1 MSTLSKAVEAFR
13 NLEESVELK
22 LVPAK
27 LPSGK
32 TGWKLTGL
40 KPNVQAYAL
49 QLETGIGRKLGVKRT
64 NKTFKFE
71 GLIVVTGGAG
81 KPHTVAFHASA
92 DSAYNVP
99 QKKAK
104 AEAFASIEA
113 QLAKAVKYEGWA
125 IGYALGGKREP
136 V

>member
-1 MSTLSKAVEAFR
+1 MSDLSKAVEAFR

-27 LPSGK
+27 LPNGK
-32 TGWKLTGL
+32 TGWKLAGL
-40 KPNVQAYAL
+40 KPNVQAYAM
-49 QLETGIGRKLGVKRT
+49 QLETGIGRKHGVKRT

-71 GLIVVTGGAG
+71 GVIVVTGGAG
-81 KPHTVAFHASA
+81 KPHNTVFHASA
-92 DSAYNVP
+92 DSAYDVS

-113 QLAKAVKYEGWA
+113 QLAKAVKYGGWA
-125 IGYALGGKREP
+125 VGYALGGKREA